1 MAKFDN
7 KVKVLSLIL
16 LVTLLPTAFAAR
28 YSEDG
33 LPPDW
38 KYHNYYDPNEKKELL
53 KNVNAYHLIQGTEKM
68 FKGQGH
74 YQYAYGDFAFM
85 LHYFPNHPQ
94 ALELMGQLSLLMN
107 QPEIGEDYYKK
118 AFELYPKSIKPQT
131 YVDYGKFLYKAGK
144 MRESNE
150 ACKTAL
156 SMNPNM
162 TEAHYYIGLTYFASK
177 DYKLANEHAQRAYAK
192 GFKETELR
200 DKLMSVKAW
209 AP

>member
-1 MAKFDN
+1 MIKSN
-7 KVKVLSLIL
+7 KLLSLTL
-16 LVTLLPTAFAAR
+16 LVALLPTLLAAR

-38 KYHNYYDPNEKKELL
+38 KYHNYYDPKESVLL
-53 KNVNAYHLIQGTEKM
+53 KTVNAYHIIQGTEKM
-68 FKGQGH
+68 SKGKGH

-85 LHYFPNHPQ
+85 LHYFPNHPRG
-94 ALELMGQLSLLMN
+94 LELMGQLSLLMN
-107 QPEIGEDYYKK
+107 QPEIGEDYYIK
-118 AFELYPKSIKPQT
+118 AFEMYPKSIKPQT

-144 MRESNE
+144 MRESIE

-156 SMNPNM
+156 AMNPGM
-162 TEAHYYIGLTYFASK
+162 TEALYYIGLAYFASK
-177 DYKLANEHAQRAYAK
+177 DYKLANEHAQKAYAK